1 MNKTEIITEVSR
13 MTSVSVADCEKVLDA
28 FEEVLG
34 GELNRKG
41 WKNGIFDVIF
51 KIMSKIK
58 SKKRV
63 IGIYFFL
70 FMLSVNVWGQK
81 EGRILTQSVRGRVID
96 AASGYPVAYVSVY
109 LMGKTEIGGVTD
121 SLGRFVIKNV
131 PIGRHD
137 IQASFVGYEPTI
149 FREILVTSSKEV
161 YLTIPLKESIKELDE
176 VMVRPHLNKEQPLN
190 KMVTT
195 GARMLS
201 VEEASRYAGGMDDP
215 ARLVSSFAGISPS
228 MSTNGI
234 SIHGN
239 APHLL
244 QWKLE
249 DVEIPN
255 PKHFADLSI
264 LGGGILSGLSSL
276 VLGNSDFFTGAF
288 PAEYDNAVSGVF
300 DMKLRNGN
308 NQKIENTFQIGLLG
322 IDFASEGPLT
332 QKHNSSYIFNY
343 RYSTTGLLGDIGAVD
358 IDGTLDYQDLNFK
371 LSLPTRKAGVFSIW
385 GTALIDKS
393 KGDFEENTDKW
404 ESIGDM
410 MKSSTKQYMGAGGI
424 SHRYF
429 FNNETQL
436 KTTLAVTYFKH
447 EGTMTSYDWNLNSA
461 PFLDL
466 NRSNTNLIF
475 TTAITR
481 KFSAKFTNK
490 TGITYTKM
498 YYDMDMN
505 LAPHQMHPME
515 LISQGKGNTDL
526 ISGYTSSSIGISEQ
540 VTLNVGV
547 NAQVLTLNN
556 SWALEPRAGI
566 KWQFSPKSSF
576 ALAYG
581 LHSRMEKMDVYFV
594 KTQGTGDRSVNKDLG
609 FTRAHHVMLSYGFK
623 ISDNMNMKIEPYFQ
637 QLYDVPVIADSSY
650 SVLNRRDFYV
660 ENVLVNRGKGRNIGV
675 DITLE
680 RYLNKGLYYMM
691 TASIFDSKYYGG
703 DRKWRN
709 TLYNRNFI
717 VNVLGGKEWM
727 VGRDKQNMF
736 SVNFKIT
743 LQGGDRY
750 APVDEVATLLDPD
763 REVQYDET
771 KAFSKQFSPMFITNF
786 SVGYKINRKKVS
798 HEFAIKSLNTTGCE
812 EYYGHEYNFKT
823 DKIKPIRGATSLPN
837 VSYKLEF

>member
-1 MNKTEIITEVSR
+1 MMNKTEVIAEIAK
-13 MTSVSVADCEKVLDA
+13 MTNVSVTDCGKVLGA
-28 FEEVLG
+28 FEEVFDK
-34 GELNRKG
+34 ELRSKG
-41 WKNGIFDVIF
+41 KKSGILKLIVISSF
-51 KIMSKIK
+51 LLLLAMSAF
-58 SKKRV
+58 SQT
-63 IGIYFFL
+63 G
-70 FMLSVNVWGQK
+70 
-81 EGRILTQSVRGRVID
+81 ILTQNVRGRVVD
-96 AASGYPVAYVSVY
+96 AASGYPVAYASVY
-109 LMGKTEIGGVTD
+109 LMGNSGIGAVTD
-121 SLGRFVIKNV
+121 SLGYFVIKQV
-131 PIGRHD
+131 PIGRHNV
-137 IQASFVGYEPTI
+137 QVSFVGYEPTI

-161 YLTIPLKESIKELDE
+161 NLTIPLKECIKELDE
-176 VMVRPHLNKEQPLN
+176 VKVRPQLNKEQPLN

-195 GARMLS
+195 GARMFS
-201 VEEASRYAGGMDDP
+201 VEETSRYAGGMDDP
-215 ARLVSSFAGISPS
+215 ARMVSSFAGISPS

-255 PKHFADLSI
+255 PNHFADLSI
-264 LGGGILSGLSSL
+264 LGGGILSGLSNH

-308 NQKIENTFQIGLLG
+308 NQKKENTFQLGLLG

-332 QKHNSSYIFNY
+332 HQHNSSYIFNY
-343 RYSTTGLLGDIGAVD
+343 RYSTTGLLGDIGAID

-371 LSLPTRKAGVFSIW
+371 LNMPTRNAGVFSLW
-385 GTALIDKS
+385 GTGLVDKS
-393 KGDFEENTDKW
+393 KGDFEEDTNKW
-404 ESIGDM
+404 ETNSDM
-410 MKSSTKQYMGAGGI
+410 MKSSTKQYMGAGGV

-447 EGTMTSYDWNLNSA
+447 EGNIISYDWNLKSA
-461 PFLDL
+461 PLLDL
-466 NRSNTNLIF
+466 NRNNTNLIF
-475 TTAITR
+475 TTALTR

-490 TGITYTKM
+490 TGFTYTKM
-498 YYDMDMN
+498 YYDMNMN
-505 LAPHQMHPME
+505 LAPHQMQPME
-515 LISQGKGNTDL
+515 LISKGKGNTNL
-526 ISGYTSSSIGISEQ
+526 ISGYTSSSIGLSEQ
-540 VTLNVGV
+540 VTLNVGI

-556 SWALEPRAGI
+556 SWELEPRAGV
-566 KWQFSPKSSF
+566 KWQFSPRSSF

-594 KTQGTGDRSVNKDLG
+594 KTQNTGNRSVNKDLG
-609 FTRAHHVMLSYGFK
+609 FTKAHHVMLSYGFK
-623 ISDNMNMKIEPYFQ
+623 ISDNVNIKVEPYFQ
-637 QLYDVPVIADSSY
+637 QLFDVPVIADSSY

-660 ENVLVNRGKGRNIGV
+660 ENALVNRGKGRNIGI

-680 RYLNKGLYYMM
+680 RYLNKGLYYMV
-691 TASIFDSKYYGG
+691 TTSIFDSKYYGG

-717 VNVLGGKEWM
+717 VNMLGGKEWM
-727 VGRDKQNMF
+727 VGHEKQNMF
-736 SVNFKIT
+736 SVNFKVTI
-743 LQGGDRY
+743 QGGDRY
-750 APVDEVATLLDPD
+750 TPVDEFATLLDPD
-763 REVQYDET
+763 RDVQYDET
-771 KAFSKQFSPMFITNF
+771 KAFSQQFSPMFITNF

-798 HEFAIKSLNTTGCE
+798 HEFSIKSLNTTGCK

-823 DKIKPIRGATSLPN
+823 DKIKPVRGATSLPN

>member
-13 MTSVSVADCEKVLDA
+13 MTSVRVADCEKVLDA

-41 WKNGIFDVIF
+41 WKNGIFDMIF

-96 AASGYPVAYVSVY
+96 AASGYPVAYASVY
-109 LMGKTEIGGVTD
+109 LMGKTEVGGVTD

-255 PKHFADLSI
+255 PNHFADLSI

-322 IDFASEGPLT
+322 IDFASKGPLT

-371 LSLPTRKAGVFSIW
+371 LNLPTGKAGVFSIW
-385 GTALIDKS
+385 GTDLIDKS

-404 ESIGDM
+404 ETIGDM

-481 KFSAKFTNK
+481 KFSAKFTSK

-556 SWALEPRAGI
+556 SWTLEPRSGI

-660 ENVLVNRGKGRNIGV
+660 ENALVNRGKGRNIGV

-680 RYLNKGLYYMM
+680 RYLNKGLYYMV

-727 VGRDKQNMF
+727 VGRDRQNMF

-798 HEFAIKSLNTTGCE
+798 HEFSIKSLNTTGCE

>member
-81 EGRILTQSVRGRVID
+81 EGRVLTQSVRGRVID

-137 IQASFVGYEPTI
+137 IQVSFVGYEPTI

-249 DVEIPN
+249 NVEIPN
-255 PKHFADLSI
+255 PNHFADLSI

-332 QKHNSSYIFNY
+332 RKHNSSYIFNY

-515 LISQGKGNTDL
+515 LISQGKGNTNL

-581 LHSRMEKMDVYFV
+581 VHSRMEKMDVYFV